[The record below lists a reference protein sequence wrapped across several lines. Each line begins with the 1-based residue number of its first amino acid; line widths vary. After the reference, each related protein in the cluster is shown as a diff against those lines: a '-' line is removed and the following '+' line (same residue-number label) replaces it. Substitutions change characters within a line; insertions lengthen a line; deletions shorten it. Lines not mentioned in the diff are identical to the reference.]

1 MSESENSELEIHE
14 PAAFGQQLMLARE
27 KAGMTLDEAAR
38 ALNLKEE
45 MVEAIENSALD
56 KLPPVTFVQG
66 YVRSYARL
74 LGLSEEK
81 ILGEFEAEVP
91 HNLESELH
99 PRPPSPEGANSQS
112 PFIKLISLLI
122 IVLALLVLVYAV
134 YSYYIERTEHIEQAS
149 LTADDAM
156 MQLPPEAPLIE
167 QQAEITD
174 DDTLSVDTEPASA
187 EDEEILPE
195 PVVESVAALAQP
207 EALQPEQT
215 DTGQADVE
223 EAAVDAAAEAEAEA
237 EADAAAAEAEAD
249 ADAMATEDTAASEV
263 RIEDIMPVAKP
274 QPITG
279 GDVLALSA
287 EQESWAQ
294 IVDAND
300 IQLFYG
306 MMKPGRELNLTGQ
319 APFEVFLGNA
329 PVVSLSLN
337 STSID
342 MRKYIRSNNIA
353 QFKIS
358 VENGRVRFH

>member
-1 MSESENSELEIHE
+1 MSKSENSELEVHE

-38 ALNLKEE
+38 ALNLKQE
-45 MVEAIENSALD
+45 MVEAIEDSALD

-66 YVRSYARL
+66 YIRSYARL

-81 ILGEFEAEVP
+81 ILDEFEAEVP
-91 HNLESELH
+91 HRLESELH

-149 LTADDAM
+149 LNANDAM
-156 MQLPPEAPLIE
+156 MQLPSEAPLIE
-167 QQAEITD
+167 QQAETTD

-195 PVVESVAALAQP
+195 SIVEPVAALAQHK
-207 EALQPEQT
+207 AIQPEQV
-215 DTGQADVE
+215 DDAEQADVE
-223 EAAVDAAAEAEAEA
+223 EAAVG
-237 EADAAAAEAEAD
+237 AAEAEAD
-249 ADAMATEDTAASEV
+249 ADAMATEETAASEV

-337 STSID
+337 STDID
-342 MRKYIRSNNIA
+342 MTKYIRSNNIA
-353 QFKIS
+353 QFKVS
-358 VENGRVRFH
+358 VENGRVQFH

>member
-1 MSESENSELEIHE
+1 MTESEISQAEIHE

-45 MVEAIENSALD
+45 MVEAIEDSALD

-66 YVRSYARL
+66 YIRSYAKL

-81 ILGEFEAEVP
+81 ILDEFEAEVP
-91 HNLESELH
+91 HTLESELH
-99 PRPPSPEGANSQS
+99 PRPPSPDGANSQS

-156 MQLPPEAPLIE
+156 MQLPPESPLIE
-167 QQAEITD
+167 QQAGISD
-174 DDTLSVDTEPASA
+174 DDALTVDTQLASA
-187 EDEEILPE
+187 EVEEILPE
-195 PVVESVAALAQP
+195 PVVEPVAALAQQ
-207 EALQPEQT
+207 EALKLEQV
-215 DTGQADVE
+215 DTEQAEAEQAGTEQVDVE
-223 EAAVDAAAEAEAEA
+223 EAS
-237 EADAAAAEAEAD
+237 ADAAV
-249 ADAMATEDTAASEV
+249 ADAMSTEDTVASEV
-263 RIEDIMPVAKP
+263 SIEDIMPVAKP

-306 MMKPGRELNLTGQ
+306 MMKPGRELSLTGQ

-358 VENGRVRFH
+358 VENGRVQFH

>member
-45 MVEAIENSALD
+45 MVEAIEDSALD

-66 YVRSYARL
+66 YIRSYAKL

-81 ILGEFEAEVP
+81 ILDEFEAEVP
-91 HNLESELH
+91 HTLESELH
-99 PRPPSPEGANSQS
+99 PRPPSPDGANSQS

-237 EADAAAAEAEAD
+237 EADAD

-306 MMKPGRELNLTGQ
+306 MMKPGRELSLTGQ

-358 VENGRVRFH
+358 VENGRVQFH

>member
-1 MSESENSELEIHE
+1 MSKSENSELEVHE

-45 MVEAIENSALD
+45 MVEAIENSAMD

-66 YVRSYARL
+66 YIRSYARL
-74 LGLSEEK
+74 LGLSEDK
-81 ILGEFEAEVP
+81 ILDEFEAEVP
-91 HNLESELH
+91 HQLESELY

-112 PFIKLISLLI
+112 PFIKLISLLV
-122 IVLALLVLVYAV
+122 IVVALVVLVYAV

-149 LTADDAM
+149 LAADDVM

-167 QQAEITD
+167 QQAGITD
-174 DDTLSVDTEPASA
+174 DDALSVDIQPAAA
-187 EDEEILPE
+187 EDEEMLPE
-195 PVVESVAALAQP
+195 AVVEPVAALTQQ
-207 EALQPEQT
+207 EGLQLE
-215 DTGQADVE
+215 QADIEQAEIEQADTELAEAE
-223 EAAVDAAAEAEAEA
+223 ETAVDAVV
-237 EADAAAAEAEAD
+237 ADVL
-249 ADAMATEDTAASEV
+249 ATEDIVASEV
-263 RIEDIMPVAKP
+263 NIEDIVTVAKP

-279 GDVLALSA
+279 GDVLTLSA

-337 STSID
+337 STDID
-342 MRKYIRSNNIA
+342 MTKYIRSNNIA
-353 QFKIS
+353 QFKVS
-358 VENGRVRFH
+358 VENGQVQYH

>member
-1 MSESENSELEIHE
+1 MRESENSELDVHE

-45 MVEAIENSALD
+45 MVEAIEDSALD

-81 ILGEFEAEVP
+81 ILDEFEAEVP
-91 HNLESELH
+91 HELESELH
-99 PRPPSPEGANSQS
+99 PRPPSPDGANSQS

-149 LTADDAM
+149 QSADDAM

-167 QQAEITD
+167 QQAGITD
-174 DDTLSVDTEPASA
+174 DDTLSIDTQSA
-187 EDEEILPE
+187 AAEGEEILSE
-195 PVVESVAALAQP
+195 PVVEPVAAVAQQEAFQLEQAGDELADT
-207 EALQPEQT
+207 EQ
-215 DTGQADVE
+215 AEVE
-223 EAAVDAAAEAEAEA
+223 EAAADVAVVDT
-237 EADAAAAEAEAD
+237 
-249 ADAMATEDTAASEV
+249 MATEDIVASEV
-263 RIEDIMPVAKP
+263 NIEDIMPVAKP

-342 MRKYIRSNNIA
+342 MTKYIRSNNIA